1 MYEDYLQ
8 TNSDLLPALEPLL
21 GQAEAQGIDREVL
34 LPVLGVRESYLAAA
48 LESMNEQFG
57 GIQGY
62 ASQGLGLSAAD
73 VRRLQV
79 LLTE

>member
-57 GIQGY
+57 GFQEY